1 MAFVRTATITCVIID
16 DNKEKPGS
24 FNVQLLQGGDLIY
37 ERDHWGLNEDWD
49 NGTTHATTSIN
60 LSHRQVPAHGTYVL
74 NVVIDSG
81 DNIDVN
87 ADWSVTILDTD
98 GQTLVSDP
106 YRYKFEKDVREFE
119 TSYAL

>member
-1 MAFVRTATITCVIID
+1 M
-16 DNKEKPGS
+16 
-24 FNVQLLQGGDLIY
+24 
-37 ERDHWGLNEDWD
+37 
-49 NGTTHATTSIN
+49 
-60 LSHRQVPAHGTYVL
+60 
-74 NVVIDSG
+74 VIDSG

-119 TSYAL
+119 TSYML